1 MEWYESQRGL
11 WVSWFH
17 RSWKFHQLLPRRY
30 KKRGAGVFTKAT
42 LYVMIEEG
50 GLDVY
55 AELLIIMQNLTHTI
69 SCNLLKMKFR
79 LRFERIVLTTNS
91 YRKVL
96 VSDLFQWKNHPRH
109 PILGESERSGSLEW
123 KADLYGV
130 ISLSKFKV
138 EAYLP
143 FTLLAVSYTQ
153 WAQSWG

>member
-1 MEWYESQRGL
+1 M
-11 WVSWFH
+11 
-17 RSWKFHQLLPRRY
+17 
-30 KKRGAGVFTKAT
+30 T
-42 LYVMIEEG
+42 IEGG

-55 AELLIIMQNLTHTI
+55 AELLIIMQNLTHII

-138 EAYLP
+138 EDIYLSP
-143 FTLLAVSYTQ
+143 F
-153 WAQSWG
+153 

>member
-1 MEWYESQRGL
+1 
-11 WVSWFH
+11 
-17 RSWKFHQLLPRRY
+17 
-30 KKRGAGVFTKAT
+30 
-42 LYVMIEEG
+42 MIEGG

-55 AELLIIMQNLTHTI
+55 AELLIIMQNLIHTI

-79 LRFERIVLTTNS
+79 LRFETIVLTTNS

-96 VSDLFQWKNHPRH
+96 VSDLFQWKNHPRS
-109 PILGESERSGSLEW
+109 PLLGESERSGSLEW

-153 WAQSWG
+153 